1 LRAVLPLV
9 LIGLIGL
16 VGCAAP
22 EQTRYER
29 ELERTDAVAAHAV
42 HNDRLQQVMR
52 RLGRLEAERLPK
64 ALDVS
69 GARQRQV
76 EEVVRISHAMA
87 ESAAQIPE
95 IASGIEMDESTR
107 EEMVRR
113 SRALQERCLALAREA
128 PELPLDEMR
137 ARLESIDR
145 SCNGCHERFRPP
157 PDHPS

>member
-1 LRAVLPLV
+1 MRAALPLV
-9 LIGLIGL
+9 LLCV

-22 EQTRYER
+22 EQTRYEQ

-52 RLGRLEAERLPK
+52 RLGRLEGERLPK

-87 ESAAQIPE
+87 ESAARIPE
-95 IASGIEMDESTR
+95 IAAAIEMDESAL
-107 EEMVRR
+107 EDMVRR

-128 PELPLDEMR
+128 PELALDEMR
-137 ARLESIDR
+137 ARLESIER

-157 PDHPS
+157 PDRPS